1 MVLPRSMRLKG
12 YKCFEHLYRVG
23 SRFHSQSITIRVTK
37 AKSNLLKHQP
47 KSSQITGCKFA
58 VAISS
63 KVSKKAVKRNKLRR
77 QLHDHLSLRFRI
89 NRPKANSWALI
100 SLKPQALY
108 RDLSVLL
115 EECDFLLR
123 KSGLIS

>member
-1 MVLPRSMRLKG
+1 MVLPKSMRLKG
-12 YKCFEHLYRVG
+12 YKCFEHLYRDG
-23 SRFHSQSITIRVTK
+23 SRFHSQSITIRVIE

-47 KSSQITGCKFA
+47 KSSQTSGYKFA

-63 KVSKKAVKRNKLRR
+63 KVSKRAVHRNKIRR
-77 QLHDHLSLRFRI
+77 KIHDHLSLRFRLK
-89 NRPKANSWALI
+89 RPKANSWVLI
-100 SLKPQALY
+100 SLKPQALC
-108 RDLSVLL
+108 RDSSILL